1 MDNRFATALVIACV
15 LSLISTIYMA
25 ASIGTDFWYEYHTL
39 SPAENVSEAGRSIWE
54 EFVSKDADEK
64 TYTDALFRC
73 NGTVGLWRRCITV
86 PKNSHWYSPPG
97 IFRAI
102 ITSLASL
109 ECCVLT
115 SSEQT
120 HATLFLQKANFWLL
134 FWLVRVL
141 IETVQIFKEARDKMV
156 CSGQCCRFLVLTHYT

>member
-1 MDNRFATALVIACV
+1 MHKRNDVTSLTLLRSLWVYCQRSYSLGPLFPSSSKGAMMDNRFATALVIACV

-39 SPAENVSEAGRSIWE
+39 SPAENVSEAGRTIWD
-54 EFVSKDADEK
+54 EFVSEEADEK

-97 IFRAI
+97 ISGAI
-102 ITSLASL
+102 DSSLACL
-109 ECCVLT
+109 GWYLLAF
-115 SSEQT
+115 SE
-120 HATLFLQKANFWLL
+120 HIPATLFLQKADF
-134 FWLVRVL
+134 
-141 IETVQIFKEARDKMV
+141 
-156 CSGQCCRFLVLTHYT
+156 